1 MTKKLDK
8 FKVGDTAWAKGDP
21 YRRPVLWTEY
31 RVLERTKTGYVIQR
45 PGVSCVSSFAGNVFY
60 KPETASAIKVN
71 RGDYLTAQE
80 KEDWIWAND
89 HRNRIVNLLTY
100 GKVNATTLRKVAE
113 VIGYKPEAKP

>member
-45 PGVSCVSSFAGNVFY
+45 PGVSYVSSFAGNVFY
-60 KPETASAIKVN
+60 KPETVSAIKVN
-71 RGDYLTAQE
+71 RGDYLTTQE
-80 KEDWIWAND
+80 KEDWVWAKE
-89 HRNRIVNLLTY
+89 HRYKISDQVERVDAAL
-100 GKVNATTLRKVAE
+100 LRKVAE